1 LPLMCAVSYRLM
13 TKTERIAESRPSLFC
28 GISVAFIGTSGPEF
42 YNTLG

>member
-1 LPLMCAVSYRLM
+1 M